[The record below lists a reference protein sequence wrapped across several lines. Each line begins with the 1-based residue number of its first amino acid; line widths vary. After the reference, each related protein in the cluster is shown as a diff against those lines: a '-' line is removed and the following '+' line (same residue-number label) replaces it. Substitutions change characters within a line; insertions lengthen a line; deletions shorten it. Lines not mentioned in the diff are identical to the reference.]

1 MYCDKCECTFED
13 KGLNKVRHNTGR
25 CSADTDRVHA
35 AIEKA
40 NEVEEPREKN
50 ETFYLVEYATHAT
63 YYKVD
68 ANSYED
74 ACDLIDYGN
83 TDEGIVS
90 IDRSDVFIDY
100 TDKDIYDMM
109 KQKDDVVK
117 TPRRVPYFTP

>member
-1 MYCDKCECTFED
+1 MGTYTQ
-13 KGLNKVRHNTGR
+13 LTRN
-25 CSADTDRVHA
+25 ADGEY
-35 AIEKA
+35 IS
-40 NEVEEPREKN
+40 EVKKSP

-68 ANSYED
+68 NANSFED

-109 KQKDDVVK
+109 KQKNDVV
-117 TPRRVPYFTP
+117 R

>member
-13 KGLNKVRHNTGR
+13 KGLNKVRHNTAR

-109 KQKDDVVK
+109 KQKNNAMK
-117 TPRRVPYFTP
+117 ARS

>member
-1 MYCDKCECTFED
+1 MSTYTQITRNED
-13 KGLNKVRHNTGR
+13 GEY
-25 CSADTDRVHA
+25 
-35 AIEKA
+35 I
-40 NEVEEPREKN
+40 RETKKSP

-74 ACDLIDYGN
+74 ACDLIAYGN

-100 TDKDIYDMM
+100 TDKDIYDMIKG
-109 KQKDDVVK
+109 KQVWRKMVDAIDLSDETVLADL
-117 TPRRVPYFTP
+117 PD

>member
-1 MYCDKCECTFED
+1 MATYTQ
-13 KGLNKVRHNTGR
+13 LTRN
-25 CSADTDRVHA
+25 ADGEY
-35 AIEKA
+35 I
-40 NEVEEPREKN
+40 RETKKSP

-109 KQKDDVVK
+109 KQKNDVVR

>member
-1 MYCDKCECTFED
+1 MGTYTQ
-13 KGLNKVRHNTGR
+13 LTRN
-25 CSADTDRVHA
+25 ADGKYVSET
-35 AIEKA
+35 
-40 NEVEEPREKN
+40 KN
-50 ETFYLVEYATHAT
+50 SPETFYLVEYATHAT

-83 TDEGIVS
+83 TDEGVVS

-109 KQKDDVVK
+109 KQKNDVM
-117 TPRRVPYFTP
+117 RVRSQVGTSESVQSS

>member
-1 MYCDKCECTFED
+1 MGTYTQ
-13 KGLNKVRHNTGR
+13 LTRN
-25 CSADTDRVHA
+25 ADGEY
-35 AIEKA
+35 I
-40 NEVEEPREKN
+40 RETKN
-50 ETFYLVEYATHAT
+50 SPETFYLVEYATHAT

-68 ANSYED
+68 AKSYED

-109 KQKDDVVK
+109 KQKDDVK
-117 TPRRVPYFTP
+117 MAYARTPKRVPYFTP

>member
-50 ETFYLVEYATHAT
+50 ETFYLVEYAT
-63 YYKVD
+63 
-68 ANSYED
+68 
-74 ACDLIDYGN
+74 LI
-83 TDEGIVS
+83 
-90 IDRSDVFIDY
+90 
-100 TDKDIYDMM
+100 KIYM
-109 KQKDDVVK
+109 
-117 TPRRVPYFTP
+117 T